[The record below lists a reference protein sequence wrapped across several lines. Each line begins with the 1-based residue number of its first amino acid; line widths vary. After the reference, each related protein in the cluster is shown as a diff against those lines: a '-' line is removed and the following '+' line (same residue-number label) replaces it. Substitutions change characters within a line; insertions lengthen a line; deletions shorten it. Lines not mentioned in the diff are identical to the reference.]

1 MIIFLFIYYVFSYYF
16 KNGGMIKLKVLEKV
30 SNFATSTFAIWVIFF
45 ALIAFFM
52 PNHFTWIAPHV
63 TLLLGIIMFGMGL
76 TLTVDDFKRVFTAPK
91 AVFIGAF
98 SQYLVMPLAAFLLAK
113 ILNLPAEVAAGVILV
128 GCVPGGTSS
137 NVMTF
142 LAKGNT
148 ALSVTM
154 TAVTTLLAPILTPT
168 LTYIYASQWLA
179 VSFWDMFMSIVK
191 VVFIP
196 IVLGLVLRMLFN
208 KTVEKTMPV
217 LPLISA
223 IGIILVVMAVVSTSH
238 ERILTTGLLIFAV
251 VILHNLIGY
260 LAGYLIGK
268 LFKFDLAD
276 TKALSVEIGMQNSGL
291 AASLGLAHF
300 TPLAAVPGAI
310 FSVWHNIS
318 GALLANWLAKI
329 GNDDKKD
336 EKTA

>member
-1 MIIFLFIYYVFSYYF
+1 MRVLGKVSEVATSYFALWVIIF
-16 KNGGMIKLKVLEKV
+16 
-30 SNFATSTFAIWVIFF
+30 AIISFF
-45 ALIAFFM
+45 L
-52 PNHFTWIAPHV
+52 PDYFTWIAPHV

-76 TLTVDDFKRVFTAPK
+76 TLTVNDFQNVFKAPK

-113 ILNLPAEVAAGVILV
+113 LLNLPAEVAAGVILV

-142 LAKGNT
+142 MAKGNT

-154 TAVTTLLAPILTPT
+154 TAVTTLLAPIMTPT
-168 LTYIYASQWLA
+168 LTYIYASQWLE
-179 VSFWDMFMSIVK
+179 VSFWAMFMSIVK
-191 VVFIP
+191 VVLIP
-196 IVLGLVLRMLFN
+196 IVAGLVLRALFD
-208 KTVEKTMPV
+208 KTVQKTMPV

-223 IGIILVVMAVVSTSH
+223 IGIVMVVMAVVSTSH
-238 ERILTTGLLIFAV
+238 ERILSTGLLIFVV

-260 LAGYLIGK
+260 AAGWLIGK
-268 LFKFDLAD
+268 LFKFNLAD

-291 AASLGLAHF
+291 AASLGMAHF

-318 GALLANWLAKI
+318 GALLANWLAKM
-329 GNDDKKD
+329 DDD
-336 EKTA
+336 DDTGEKTA

>member
-1 MIIFLFIYYVFSYYF
+1 MQVISRISNISTSYFALWVIIF
-16 KNGGMIKLKVLEKV
+16 
-30 SNFATSTFAIWVIFF
+30 AI
-45 ALIAFFM
+45 IAFFL
-52 PNHFTWIAPHV
+52 PNYFTWIAPHV

-98 SQYLVMPLAAFLLAK
+98 AQYLFMPLTAFLLAK
-113 ILNLPAEVAAGVILV
+113 LLNLPAEVAAGVILV
-128 GCVPGGTSS
+128 GSVPGGTAS

-168 LTYIYASQWLA
+168 MTYIYASQWLE
-179 VSFWDMFMSIVK
+179 VSFWAMFMSIVK
-191 VVFIP
+191 VVLIP
-196 IVLGLVLRMLFN
+196 IVLGLVLRYLFDE
-208 KTVEKTMPV
+208 TVKKTMPV

-238 ERILTTGLLIFAV
+238 ERILTTGLLIFVV
-251 VILHNLIGY
+251 VILHNLLGY
-260 LAGYLIGK
+260 AIGYLIGK
-268 LFKFDLAD
+268 LFKFNLAD
-276 TKALSVEIGMQNSGL
+276 TKALSIEIGMQNSGL
-291 AASLGLAHF
+291 AASLALVHF
-300 TPLAAVPGAI
+300 TPLAAIPGAI

-318 GALLANWLAKI
+318 GALLANWLAKR
-329 GNDDKKD
+329 GNGDGESK
-336 EKTA
+336 A

>member
-1 MIIFLFIYYVFSYYF
+1 MQVISRISNIATSYFALWVIIF
-16 KNGGMIKLKVLEKV
+16 
-30 SNFATSTFAIWVIFF
+30 AI
-45 ALIAFFM
+45 IAFFL
-52 PNHFTWIAPHV
+52 PNYFTWIAPHV

-98 SQYLVMPLAAFLLAK
+98 AQYLFMPLTAFLLAK
-113 ILNLPAEVAAGVILV
+113 LLNLPAEVAAGVILV
-128 GCVPGGTSS
+128 GSVPGGTAS

-168 LTYIYASQWLA
+168 MTYIYASQWLE
-179 VSFWDMFMSIVK
+179 VSFWAMFMSIVK
-191 VVFIP
+191 VVLIP
-196 IVLGLVLRMLFN
+196 IVLGLVLRYLFDE
-208 KTVEKTMPV
+208 TVKKTMPV

-238 ERILTTGLLIFAV
+238 ERILTTGLLIFVV
-251 VILHNLIGY
+251 VILHNLLGY
-260 LAGYLIGK
+260 AIGYLIGK
-268 LFKFDLAD
+268 LFKFNLAD
-276 TKALSVEIGMQNSGL
+276 TKALSIEIGMQNSGL
-291 AASLGLAHF
+291 AASLALVHF
-300 TPLAAVPGAI
+300 TPLAAIPGAI

-318 GALLANWLAKI
+318 GALLANWLGKR
-329 GNDDKKD
+329 GNGDGESK
-336 EKTA
+336 A

>member
-1 MIIFLFIYYVFSYYF
+1 LQVISRISNIATSYFALWVIIF
-16 KNGGMIKLKVLEKV
+16 
-30 SNFATSTFAIWVIFF
+30 AI
-45 ALIAFFM
+45 IAFFL
-52 PNHFTWIAPHV
+52 PNYFTWIAPHV

-98 SQYLVMPLAAFLLAK
+98 AQYLFMPLTAFLLAK
-113 ILNLPAEVAAGVILV
+113 LLNLPAEVAAGVILV
-128 GCVPGGTSS
+128 GSVPGGTAS

-168 LTYIYASQWLA
+168 MTYIYASQWLE
-179 VSFWDMFMSIVK
+179 VSFWAMFMSIVK
-191 VVFIP
+191 VVLIP
-196 IVLGLVLRMLFN
+196 IVLGLVLRYLFDE
-208 KTVEKTMPV
+208 TVKKTMPV

-223 IGIILVVMAVVSTSH
+223 IGIILVVMAVVSTSQ
-238 ERILTTGLLIFAV
+238 ERILTTGLLIFVV

-260 LAGYLIGK
+260 AIGYLIGK
-268 LFKFDLAD
+268 LFKFNLAD
-276 TKALSVEIGMQNSGL
+276 TKALSIEIGMQNSGL
-291 AASLGLAHF
+291 AASLALVHF
-300 TPLAAVPGAI
+300 TPLAAIPGAI

-318 GALLANWLAKI
+318 GALLANWLAKR
-329 GNDDKKD
+329 GNDDGESK
-336 EKTA
+336 A